1 MPLHPGPW
9 QTPPPR
15 QQAVDTYS
23 GPLGAEGWNEQYADA
38 DPVTFGGSWA
48 ALLNP
53 PITYSTSTSR
63 DLTIEHIYDP
73 IGYLGQ
79 PLEDWA
85 LTQGLLDITPQLHL
99 PAGGWSPPLPWPAGA
114 VDWEYD
120 LSGIRPGLVYE
131 LLDLDL
137 KLTATVSV
145 SDALDAA
152 GYASRGETAL
162 ATDIIVTPVDP
173 STLILDAGLTG
184 QEPRIQN
191 VTQTQLLAWPVI
203 GRGTP
208 PVGGSVGITVSEI
221 DVATYLACLDIFAG
235 ATATL
240 RLAVS
245 YDNHRTGTEPARG
258 TYRDIT
264 FNSIDFTSDWQPPRW
279 RFLYDRLPPL
289 RQYPRDDYLGG
300 APRQGHT
307 NGPTST
313 QGSARQGW
321 RGTYR

>member
-1 MPLHPGPW
+1 MP
-9 QTPPPR
+9 PPPR
-15 QQAVDTYS
+15 QQSVDTYS

-53 PITYSTSTSR
+53 PITYSTSTTR

-85 LTQGLLDITPQLHL
+85 LTQGLLDITPRLHL
-99 PAGGWSPPLPWPAGA
+99 PASGWSPPLPWPAGA

-120 LSGIRPGLVYE
+120 LSGIRPGLFWE

-137 KLTATVSV
+137 KLTATISV
-145 SDALDAA
+145 SDALDTA

-191 VTQTQLLAWPVI
+191 VTQTQLVAWPVI
-203 GRGTP
+203 GRDTP
-208 PVGGSVGITVSEI
+208 PVGGSVDITVSEI
-221 DVATYLACLDIFAG
+221 DVAAYLACLDIFAG
-235 ATATL
+235 AAATL

-258 TYRDIT
+258 TYRDIS
-264 FNSIDFTSDWQPPRW
+264 FDSIAFTSDWQPPRW
-279 RFLYDRLPPL
+279 RFLYAARPPL
-289 RQYPRDDYLGG
+289 AHRQRLDG
-300 APRQGHT
+300 
-307 NGPTST
+307 TST
-313 QGSARQGW
+313 AGPPLAHIGTAGGRPPLAHRQH
-321 RGTYR
+321 TP

>member
-99 PAGGWSPPLPWPAGA
+99 PARWLVTAAAVAGGRRRLG
-114 VDWEYD
+114 V
-120 LSGIRPGLVYE
+120 RPVG
-131 LLDLDL
+131 DS
-137 KLTATVSV
+137 AW
-145 SDALDAA
+145 
-152 GYASRGETAL
+152 
-162 ATDIIVTPVDP
+162 
-173 STLILDAGLTG
+173 AGLG
-184 QEPRIQN
+184 AARPRPETDRHDERQRR
-191 VTQTQLLAWPVI
+191 P
-203 GRGTP
+203 RH
-208 PVGGSVGITVSEI
+208 GG
-221 DVATYLACLDIFAG
+221 
-235 ATATL
+235 L
-240 RLAVS
+240 RL
-245 YDNHRTGTEPARG
+245 
-258 TYRDIT
+258 
-264 FNSIDFTSDWQPPRW
+264 PR
-279 RFLYDRLPPL
+279 
-289 RQYPRDDYLGG
+289 
-300 APRQGHT
+300 
-307 NGPTST
+307 
-313 QGSARQGW
+313 
-321 RGTYR
+321 